1 MSDGVRKPR
10 NTPSIV
16 PEVSG
21 QQSRPTRQ
29 PSEVVLTVEA
39 AAKLMQCSRPYVVM
53 LIDNK
58 KFAGASVTQEG
69 HQLVPESSVRAWIK
83 EREAGSQEPDY
94 HAVAEA
100 NGMYDIPEA
109 AFIQANKRRRF

>member
-21 QQSRPTRQ
+21 QQSRPRGK
-29 PSEVVLTVEA
+29 PSEVMLTVEA
-39 AAKLMQCSRPYVVM
+39 AAELMRCSRPYIFM

-58 KFAGASVTQEG
+58 KFAGVSVTEEG
-69 HQLVPESSVRAWIK
+69 HRLVPESSVRAWIK

-109 AFIQANKRRRF
+109 VFIQANKSGRS